1 MMKQNQHPNVIY
13 ILADDMGY
21 GDFGIFSDGS
31 ARTPNLDRLV
41 RQAAPCRTV
50 MPLPLSAPRPGRLFS
65 LAVIRTAPAP

>member
-31 ARTPNLDRLV
+31 ARTPVSYTHLL
-41 RQAAPCRTV
+41 PSI
-50 MPLPLSAPRPGRLFS
+50 PLQKNRS
-65 LAVIRTAPAP
+65 

>member
-31 ARTPNLDRLV
+31 ARTPHLDRLFP
-41 RQAAPCRTV
+41 RCRTV
-50 MPLPLSAPRPGRLFS
+50 MPLPRSAPRPGRLFS
-65 LAVIRTAPAP
+65 QAVIRTAPAP